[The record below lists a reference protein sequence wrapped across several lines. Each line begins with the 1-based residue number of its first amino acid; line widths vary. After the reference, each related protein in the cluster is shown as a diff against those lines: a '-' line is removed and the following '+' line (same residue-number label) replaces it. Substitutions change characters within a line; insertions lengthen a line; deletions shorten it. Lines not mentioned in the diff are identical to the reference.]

1 MVSPMRKWMPLALA
15 VLVSPALV
23 QASKVPSQPASIE
36 NKVRH
41 ELLMLPY
48 FSVFDDL
55 SFRVDGGTV
64 TLFGEVTRPTLKSDA
79 VNVVKRIEGVTRVN
93 SQIEVL
99 PLSPFDDRIRL
110 QEYRAIFGYTPLQR
124 YRLGAIPSIHI
135 IVKNGHVTLRG
146 FVSNEADRNMAYL
159 RANSVPGVFS
169 VTNELKVEG

>member
-124 YRLGAIPSIHI
+124 YRLGANPSIHI
-135 IVKNGHVTLRG
+135 
-146 FVSNEADRNMAYL
+146 DRK
-159 RANSVPGVFS
+159 SVV
-169 VTNELKVEG
+169 